1 MKGFICL
8 GSNLGD
14 RQGYLASAIEGLRRE
29 GVEVDTVSSIYETL
43 PVGTPGPQENYYNL
57 VAGIRWEGS
66 PLELLRAVR
75 AVEDSLGR
83 ARPYANAPRTI
94 DIDILTLEGVSR
106 ETAEL
111 TVPHP
116 RMEERAFVIWPLYE
130 IAPHIALPSG
140 KSIIEVKNG
149 FSGDE
154 IVRVWKLP

>member
-1 MKGFICL
+1 MKGFLCL

-14 RQGYLASAIEGLRRE
+14 RQGYITSAIEGLKRE
-29 GVEVDTVSSIYETL
+29 GVEIGAESSIYETL
-43 PVGTPGPQENYYNL
+43 PVGAPEPQENYFNL

-66 PLELLRAVR
+66 PLELLQAVR

-83 ARPYANAPRTI
+83 VRPYANAPRTI
-94 DIDILTLEGVSR
+94 DIDILMLEGVSM

-116 RMEERAFVIWPLYE
+116 RMEERAFVIWPLSE

-140 KSIIEVKNG
+140 RSIIEVKNG
-149 FSGDE
+149 FPGDE
-154 IVRVWKLP
+154 IVRVWKRE